1 MIPKSG
7 NRFSEKIMRQYAFY
21 RPEEIPMKPTI
32 SALAVAALVAA
43 AMPSS
48 AQARCDGC
56 AIGAGVLGGL
66 AAGAIIGSAISQPRY
81 VEPAP
86 IYAAPAYAEP
96 PEYVD
101 GPVCHMERQ
110 RIWVEG
116 YGWRLRR
123 MEVCE

>member
-1 MIPKSG
+1 M
-7 NRFSEKIMRQYAFY
+7 
-21 RPEEIPMKPTI
+21 

-43 AMPSS
+43 AMPST

-56 AIGAGVLGGL
+56 AIGAGVLGGI

-81 VEPAP
+81 VES
-86 IYAAPAYAEP
+86 APAYAEP